1 LPQPRLPRPGGK
13 TSIMRLHL
21 DRERDEPLLWEETV
35 ILDPAELGPD
45 LIVEISPIAVSGRVD
60 HIDDVGER
68 PGAARSR
75 AAAAAAPA
83 DFQVGFDFSYSQG
96 LPCTRCLQP
105 VRSEVTAHAELAVRT
120 RPNPKKPVGGA
131 HAKTQ
136 TPAAPKEKRPLKD
149 QRAPKEP
156 PADGRA
162 PKKARSKH
170 TTEEPEIELEKD
182 ELGVLLIEGEHLDTE
197 PLIAEQ
203 VLLELP
209 MKPLCGPEC
218 RGLCPRCGADRNL
231 VPDCCEEPA
240 GDERF
245 EALGTLRD
253 KLSADGR

>member
-1 LPQPRLPRPGGK
+1 
-13 TSIMRLHL
+13 MRLHL

-45 LIVEISPIAVSGRVD
+45 LIAELSPIAVSGRVD
-60 HIDDVGER
+60 RIDDVGER
-68 PGAARSR
+68 PARRVEGGRGGGSRRLSGRFRLQLQPGAALHPLP
-75 AAAAAAPA
+75 PA
-83 DFQVGFDFSYSQG
+83 GA
-96 LPCTRCLQP
+96 L
-105 VRSEVTAHAELAVRT
+105 EVTAHAELAVRT

-131 HAKTQ
+131 HANAK
-136 TPAAPKEKRPLKD
+136 AAANKD
-149 QRAPKEP
+149 GKAAAAKP
-156 PADGRA
+156 PADGRS

-170 TTEEPEIELEKD
+170 AAAEPEIELEKD
-182 ELGVLLIEGEHLDTE
+182 ELGVLVIEGDHLDTE

-245 EALGTLRD
+245 EALGALRD